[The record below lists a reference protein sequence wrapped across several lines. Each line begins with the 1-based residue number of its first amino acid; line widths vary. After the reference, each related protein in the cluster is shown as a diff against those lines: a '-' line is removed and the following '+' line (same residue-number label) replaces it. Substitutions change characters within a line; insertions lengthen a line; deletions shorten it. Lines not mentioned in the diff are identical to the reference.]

1 MEQPREP
8 EQPGL
13 SPEGGA
19 TRAGDDSPRDQSAFD
34 ADEVRLRPKPDAGP
48 VFELEPAT
56 EAPRVKAPSPIAV
69 REANAKIAEAER
81 REAAEKERR
90 KREEESL
97 DGKPLTEPLV
107 PREFRQ
113 WRTVAYIGA
122 GVLALAAGLAWHGA
136 AKAGFFVA
144 LIAIYTTALHSGLAL
159 GALRLQAMLEQR
171 PMGDWREALARFF
184 LSLAV
189 FHAVLHLPLKTGYQ
203 WLDKGVLASA
213 AAAAF
218 LGSVIALFR
227 WPPRRAIMVGGIQV
241 LIWVALTMHLWLEKM
256 IAVK

>member
-1 MEQPREP
+1 MEHPREP
-8 EQPGL
+8 QKTEPHLEGEDALASDEQ
-13 SPEGGA
+13 
-19 TRAGDDSPRDQSAFD
+19 TFD
-34 ADEVRLRPKPDAGP
+34 PDTVRIRSKPDAGP
-48 VFELEPAT
+48 VFELEPAV
-56 EAPRVKAPSPIAV
+56 EGPKVRAPSPIAV
-69 REANAKIAEAER
+69 KEANAKIAEAER
-81 REAAEKERR
+81 REAEERER
-90 KREEESL
+90 KKREEESL

-122 GVLALAAGLAWHGA
+122 GVLTLAAGLAWHGA

-144 LIAIYTTALHSGLAL
+144 LIAIYTTVLHSGLAL

-171 PMGDWREALARFF
+171 PMGEWREALARFF

-218 LGSVIALFR
+218 LGSVVVLFR
-227 WPPRRAIMVGGIQV
+227 WPPRRAMMVGGIQV